1 MLHIVQH
8 SPVCLIPFHGKL
20 RTVLLYDLIDK
31 QCPIP
36 RQLHTVL
43 CKLFSVKLQ
52 PIEQFCHRCDRILR
66 QFQKISAAQTVIFFL
81 PAIAFQHLREFLP
94 AKCI

>member
-1 MLHIVQH
+1 MLHIAQH
-8 SPVCLIPFHGKL
+8 SPVCLIPLHGKL
-20 RTVLLYDLIDK
+20 RTMPLYDLIDK
-31 QCPIP
+31 QSPIP
-36 RQLHTVL
+36 RQLHAVL

-52 PIEQFCHRCDRILR
+52 PIEQLCHRCDRILR
-66 QFQKISAAQTVIFFL
+66 QLQEISAAQTVIFFL